1 MTASNP
7 DLTRLMNLAAQGDSS
22 ASDAIVPELYEEL
35 RRLARWNMSRMPHG
49 QTLQATALINEAW
62 IRIAGRNDQEW
73 ECRKHFYF
81 AAARAMRDILIE
93 DARHKSAEK
102 RGGGRRRSRDPHVA
116 GVPRGRARQARP
128 AARAP
133 RRVRVDRG
141 GDGREPRRLRGHGCR
156 RCDRRPPLDRLSARA
171 SDDLTLTRGPRQ
183 GRLCAATPHTRE
195 ATTPTG
201 C

>member
-1 MTASNP
+1 MTAPNP

-62 IRIAGRNDQEW
+62 IRIAGRDDQEW

-102 RGGGRRRSRDPHVA
+102 RGGGRRRVELEDLHLVVEAPTEHMLELDAALRHLENVDNEGFRLVMLRFFTGISMEETAALLETPVRSTERKWRFVRSWLRREM
-116 GVPRGRARQARP
+116 GV
-128 AARAP
+128 
-133 RRVRVDRG
+133 D
-141 GDGREPRRLRGHGCR
+141 
-156 RCDRRPPLDRLSARA
+156 LD
-171 SDDLTLTRGPRQ
+171 
-183 GRLCAATPHTRE
+183 
-195 ATTPTG
+195 
-201 C
+201 